1 MHISN
6 VGLGFVGM
14 SEGSIMISMFEMKQ
28 REFWLSLNVNRK
40 PFACELFYNY
50 RKGDSG
56 MYFKHLS
63 HMEFIYMYEN
73 EVIINATSYIFVEN
87 VY

>member
-1 MHISN
+1 M
-6 VGLGFVGM
+6 
-14 SEGSIMISMFEMKQ
+14 
-28 REFWLSLNVNRK
+28 FWLSLNVNRK
-40 PFACELFYNY
+40 PFACESFYNY

-73 EVIINATSYIFVEN
+73 EVIINATSIFS
-87 VY
+87 